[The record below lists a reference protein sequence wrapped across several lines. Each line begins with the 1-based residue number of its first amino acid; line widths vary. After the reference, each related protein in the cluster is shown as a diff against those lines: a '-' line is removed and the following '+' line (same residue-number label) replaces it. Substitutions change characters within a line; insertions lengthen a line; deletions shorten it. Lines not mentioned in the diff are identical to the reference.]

1 MSPYLYTTLVHDRI
15 DKAHDR
21 ADIRRLMTQ
30 PGDDTASGR
39 RSIREAFG
47 QGLIAI
53 GERLVDRPGTDNVD
67 LQRAA

>member
-1 MSPYLYTTLVHDRI
+1 MTPYLYTSLVHDRI
-15 DKAHDR
+15 DKARQR

-30 PGDDTASGR
+30 PGHDIASGR

-53 GERLVDRPGTDNVD
+53 GERLVDRPDTDNVD
-67 LQRAA
+67 LRRAA